1 VSSHNRGSPS
11 TVRPDTVSSRKIE
24 ADRRGVS
31 HVKHL
36 LDNFLQVMNQVG
48 DDAEENY
55 EKALSELR
63 QRPDEA
69 IIEIVR
75 SEKACDDL
83 DYPTRWALLY
93 TATEIK
99 HPSSLPFLSDVVLTP
114 IPPEH
119 SKNPHSFS
127 TVAQETILRTTAID
141 GIRYLAEQGN
151 EEALKKLYEF
161 IKLPSISMRRASI
174 QAIFSARKDKETR
187 DRLAALLPSEQQFL
201 LDIKPTDVRNVP
213 QVKNPEVHLTE
224 SAKTR
229 EKNKQPMLP
238 GGADTSEK
246 ISEDSSKNKDGPKL
260 KQ

>member
-1 VSSHNRGSPS
+1 MSHNRGSPP
-11 TVRPDTVSSRKIE
+11 TVHPDTVSSRNIE
-24 ADRRGVS
+24 ADRRGIS

-48 DDAEENY
+48 DDAEHNY

-93 TATEIK
+93 TAAELK
-99 HPSSLPFLSDVVLTP
+99 DPASLHFLSNMVLTP
-114 IPPEH
+114 IPPEQ

-174 QAIFSARKDKETR
+174 QAIFSVRKDKETR

-213 QVKNPEVHLTE
+213 QIKNPEAHLTE
-224 SAKTR
+224 SAKGR

-238 GGADTSEK
+238 GSADTSK
-246 ISEDSSKNKDGPKL
+246 ISQDSSTYKGQKL